1 MTKQTREKWAE
12 RVREW
17 RESGLTAE
25 TFTEGKDY
33 KASSLRVAESQLKE
47 LNTSKSP
54 SRRGTRVATTVA
66 KGSQAPGFLP
76 IRLGTARAVGPDVVV
91 EVGGAS
97 IRVGRG
103 SDLQLVGA
111 LVRALQG
118 AHR

>member
-1 MTKQTREKWAE
+1 MVTKQTREKWAE

-33 KASSLRVAESQLKE
+33 KASSLRVADSQLKG
-47 LNTSKSP
+47 LNTSKP
-54 SRRGTRVATTVA
+54 RSRRRTRVATTVA
-66 KGSQAPGFLP
+66 KRSQPPGFLP
-76 IRLGTARAVGPDVVV
+76 VRLGTARVVGPDVVV

-103 SDLQLVGA
+103 SDLELVGRPC
-111 LVRALQG
+111 V
-118 AHR
+118 